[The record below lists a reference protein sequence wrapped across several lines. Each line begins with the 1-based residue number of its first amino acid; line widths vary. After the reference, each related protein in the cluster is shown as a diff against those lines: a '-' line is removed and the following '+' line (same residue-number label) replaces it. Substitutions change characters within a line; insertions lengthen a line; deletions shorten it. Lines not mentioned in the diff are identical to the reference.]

1 MKTQI
6 KHLFKLTDHRFQE
19 HYSFLF
25 TAFNILQQ
33 HAILLHTSLKVK
45 RSNFNAIA
53 DGFATVSP
61 ESVHIVSERVAW
73 GDTITANND
82 EERKV
87 LALMQEVKVITSHV
101 PGSSASKIAMQNE
114 IRGLMMEKG
123 LPSFYVTIN
132 PADVF
137 NPLVKFLAGS
147 EIDIDNLLPDQVP
160 EYWEQSKLI
169 AKNPTVAAKF
179 FNIYM
184 KAFIYALLGFDPQQ
198 RNIEG
203 GILGVVKAYYGCV
216 EAQGHGTLHC
226 HMMIW
231 VEGGLNPNEI
241 KDRVLDGDTE
251 FKDWLLMFLD
261 DTISNLIPE
270 DPDTNFIV
278 PSALHHPC
286 SV

>member
-1 MKTQI
+1 
-6 KHLFKLTDHRFQE
+6 
-19 HYSFLF
+19 
-25 TAFNILQQ
+25 
-33 HAILLHTSLKVK
+33 
-45 RSNFNAIA
+45 
-53 DGFATVSP
+53 
-61 ESVHIVSERVAW
+61 
-73 GDTITANND
+73 
-82 EERKV
+82 
-87 LALMQEVKVITSHV
+87 
-101 PGSSASKIAMQNE
+101 MQNE
-114 IRGLMMEKG
+114 IHGLMMEKG

-216 EAQGHGTLHC
+216 EAQGRETLHC

-231 VEGGLNPNEI
+231 VEGGLNLNEI

>member
-1 MKTQI
+1 M
-6 KHLFKLTDHRFQE
+6 
-19 HYSFLF
+19 
-25 TAFNILQQ
+25 
-33 HAILLHTSLKVK
+33 
-45 RSNFNAIA
+45 
-53 DGFATVSP
+53 
-61 ESVHIVSERVAW
+61 
-73 GDTITANND
+73 GDTITANNN

-216 EAQGHGTLHC
+216 EAQGRETLHC

-251 FKDWLLMFLD
+251 FKDRLLMFLD
-261 DTISNLIPE
+261 NTISNLIPE

-278 PSALHHPC
+278 PSVLHHPC